1 MGGIS
6 NEQIE
11 KAFRDIHDP
20 DLLDNFVGVFP
31 SDYLNKFINHTA
43 MISNSGKYPFIIA
56 NTDDSQKA
64 GTHWLSILD
73 IEPKTDI
80 FFFNSYGLNG
90 LKHFIIQDDKAIID
104 KILVGIDKMDKTDN
118 KITLCKVKFDLGAC
132 KGLTEDEIDS
142 LSDTAK
148 QFFYFV
154 QSFGNKLKL
163 RSFVNIWMVEDRLQ
177 DLKTSTCGV
186 FQIYFYKNLFD
197 SGEESKLSSES
208 KLTKKTLE
216 TLLNEIFTLNDVDNE
231 LKINEFADEMNITV
245 L

>member
-1 MGGIS
+1 
-6 NEQIE
+6 
-11 KAFRDIHDP
+11 
-20 DLLDNFVGVFP
+20 
-31 SDYLNKFINHTA
+31 
-43 MISNSGKYPFIIA
+43 
-56 NTDDSQKA
+56 
-64 GTHWLSILD
+64 
-73 IEPKTDI
+73 
-80 FFFNSYGLNG
+80 
-90 LKHFIIQDDKAIID
+90 
-104 KILVGIDKMDKTDN
+104 MDKTDN

-208 KLTKKTLE
+208 KLTKK
-216 TLLNEIFTLNDVDNE
+216 LLRRC
-231 LKINEFADEMNITV
+231 
-245 L
+245 